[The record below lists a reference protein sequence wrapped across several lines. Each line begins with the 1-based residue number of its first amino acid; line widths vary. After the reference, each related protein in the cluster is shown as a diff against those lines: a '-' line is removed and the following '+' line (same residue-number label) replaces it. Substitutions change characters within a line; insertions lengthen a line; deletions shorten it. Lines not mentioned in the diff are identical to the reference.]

1 VIGPSQR
8 KKRAI
13 VGSPQ
18 RRIRLGGKERRE
30 QIVVAATRAFARG
43 GFAAT
48 SLDDVA
54 TEAGITRVLVYRHF
68 DSKATLYRAV
78 LDRVCTRLVA
88 ACGDH
93 GFTDDAIDGLVTVAT
108 EEPEGFRLLFQY
120 AAHEPA
126 FHPEMSDFRAAMT
139 ATAHA
144 ELADQ
149 VSDPIWAS
157 WAAQLT
163 PTVAVAGILAWL
175 DAGRPEPGQA
185 AARIRHTIEA
195 VIEAAD
201 ARPT

>member
-8 KKRAI
+8 KQRAI
-13 VGSPQ
+13 AGSPQ
-18 RRIRLGGKERRE
+18 RRIRLGGPERRE
-30 QIVVAATRAFARG
+30 QILVAATRAFARG

-93 GFTDDAIDGLVTVAT
+93 GFTDDAIDGLVAVAS
-108 EEPEGFRLLFQY
+108 EEPEGFRLLFQH

-126 FHPEMSDFRAAMT
+126 FHREMSDFRAAMT
-139 ATAHA
+139 ATAHT

-149 VSDPIWAS
+149 VSDPTWAS
-157 WAAQLT
+157 WAAHLT
-163 PTVAVAGILAWL
+163 PTVAVAGIIAWL
-175 DAGRPEPGQA
+175 DAGKPEPEQA
-185 AARIRHTIEA
+185 AARIRHTIQA
-195 VIEAAD
+195 VIDAAD
-201 ARPT
+201 ACPT